1 MVVDSIDFMKR
12 TAAAVESEF
21 GELVTIEEKGPVG
34 SIDYQV
40 AFIPTNA
47 KAARIVW
54 FVISDTFTISV
65 SPRLEWQSQEWI
77 AYEGD
82 DVAERELS
90 QRWSQDLIHRILDH
104 GAHFV
109 RARSLLPSFLRSSY
123 VMVGD
128 ESPGRPYDVLESW
141 DAWR

>member
-12 TAAAVESEF
+12 TAATVESEF
-21 GELVTIEEKGPVG
+21 GELATIEEKGPVG
-34 SIDYQV
+34 SIDHQV
-40 AFIPTNA
+40 TFTPRDP
-47 KAARIVW
+47 KAARIEWIMIVDA
-54 FVISDTFTISV
+54 FVISV
-65 SPRLEWQSQEWI
+65 SPRLEWRSQEWI
-77 AYEGD
+77 SYEGD

-90 QRWSQDLIHRILDH
+90 QRWSQDFIDRILDSR
-104 GAHFV
+104 AHFV
-109 RARSLLPSFLRSSY
+109 RARSRLPSFLRSSY

>member
-1 MVVDSIDFMKR
+1 MTVDSVSFMKTLA
-12 TAAAVESEF
+12 TAVKSEF
-21 GELVTIEEKGPVG
+21 GDFVMIKEEGPVG
-34 SIDYQV
+34 EIDFAV
-40 AFIPTNA
+40 TFTPRDP
-47 KAARIVW
+47 KAARIEW
-54 FVISDTFTISV
+54 IMIMDTFVISV
-65 SPRLEWQSQEWI
+65 SPRLEWQSQEWVS
-77 AYEGD
+77 YEGD